1 LMDEQQEN
9 PSDVYEEKDMQAK
22 LAEAIKGLPEREQ
35 LVLSL
40 YYFDEL
46 TFKEIGKTLDISESR
61 VCQIH
66 GRSVISLQSLLSGD
80 AETGKKKNPAKKE
93 ARNGASQPPAHTVI
107 DRYR

>member
-1 LMDEQQEN
+1 
-9 PSDVYEEKDMQAK
+9 
-22 LAEAIKGLPEREQ
+22 LPEREQ

-66 GRSVISLQSLLSGD
+66 GRSVNSLQALLSGD
-80 AETGKKKNPAKKE
+80 SANEKQKRTTKKE
-93 ARNGASQPPAHTVI
+93 ASKAVAQPPARPII